1 MIKGERAL
9 ELDGVRVNARLDA
22 VLCPFAQKNSD
33 SQGRKYPEPLDP
45 DRSPFQRDRDRI
57 LHASAFRRLA
67 GKMQVVSPKHGDHFR
82 NRLTHTLEVSQIA
95 RDLARQLEL
104 NEDLSEAIA
113 LAHDLGHPPFGH
125 AGEAALDK
133 ELRRF
138 GRRFEHNEQSLRIVD
153 VFERRY
159 PDFLGLN
166 LTREVREGMDKHQT
180 FFDRSDTVFRA
191 GSLESQLVNVADEI
205 AYLSADLEDGVRG
218 GFFQLS
224 DLRVVPLVARVLS
237 ERGEDR
243 SSVVRG
249 VLRQLITDLVENS
262 RLVLAEG
269 VIGFTDSQRGEFLQ
283 LKNFLFDNY
292 YSASAVKA
300 QTEHG
305 AEVIAHLF
313 SEIEKNP
320 DLLPEYLQQGKDSLE
335 IRIADFIA
343 GMTDRFAEEFLM
355 LSD

>member
-1 MIKGERAL
+1 MNNIESLNKI
-9 ELDGVRVNARLDA
+9 DGARVNVRLDA
-22 VLCPFAQKNSD
+22 GLCKFAQRNAH
-33 SQGRKYPEPLDP
+33 SQGRKYSEPVDP

-67 GKMQVVSPKHGDHFR
+67 GKMQVVSPKQGDHFR

-104 NEDLSEAIA
+104 NEDLAEAIA

-125 AGEAALDK
+125 AGERALDK
-133 ELRRF
+133 ELQRF
-138 GRRFEHNEQSLRIVD
+138 GKRFEHNEQSLRIVD

-159 PDFLGLN
+159 PDFVGLN
-166 LTREVREGMDKHQT
+166 LTQEVREGMDKHQT
-180 FFDRSDTVFRA
+180 FFDRRDQEFQA

-218 GFFQLS
+218 KFFTLS
-224 DLRVVPLVARVLS
+224 DLQSVPLVARVLL

-249 VLRQLITDLVENS
+249 VLRQLISNLVENS
-262 RLVLAEG
+262 RSTLAEG
-269 VIGFTDSQRGEFLQ
+269 KIEFTDIQRDEFLQ

-292 YSASAVKA
+292 YSAPSVKI

-305 AEVIAHLF
+305 EKVIAHLF
-313 SEIEKNP
+313 SVIEKNP
-320 DLLPEYLQQGKDSLE
+320 DLLPVYLQKGADSLE
-335 IRIADFIA
+335 IQIADFIA
-343 GMTDRFAEEFLM
+343 GMTDMYAEDFL
-355 LSD
+355 S

>member
-1 MIKGERAL
+1 MNGKSTT
-9 ELDGVRVNARLDA
+9 LDGANVNARLDA
-22 VLCPFAQKNSD
+22 GLCEFAQKNAD
-33 SQGRKYPEPLDP
+33 SHGRKHTELADPE
-45 DRSPFQRDRDRI
+45 RSPFQRDRDRI
-57 LHASAFRRLA
+57 LHANSFRRLA
-67 GKMQVVSPKHGDHFR
+67 GKMQVVSPKQGDHFR

-95 RDLARQLEL
+95 RDLSRQLQL

-125 AGEAALDK
+125 AGETALDK

-159 PDFLGLN
+159 PDFPGLN

-180 FFDRSDTVFRA
+180 FFDRTNQEFKA

-205 AYLSADLEDGVRG
+205 AYLVADLEDGVRG
-218 GFFQLS
+218 NFFKLS
-224 DLRVVPLVARVLS
+224 ALQNVPLVARVLS

-249 VLRQLITDLVENS
+249 VLRQLIADLVENS
-262 RLVLAEG
+262 RSLLSTG
-269 VIGFTDSQRGEFLQ
+269 KIGFTDVQRGEFLQ
-283 LKNFLFDNY
+283 LKNFLFNHY
-292 YSASAVKA
+292 YSAPSVRA
-300 QTEHG
+300 QTLHG
-305 AEVIAHLF
+305 EQVIAHLF
-313 SEIEKNP
+313 TSLEEHP
-320 DLLPEYLQQGKDSLE
+320 ELLPEYLQMGETPLE

-343 GMTDRFAEEFLM
+343 GMTDRFAEEFLGK
-355 LSD
+355 

>member
-1 MIKGERAL
+1 MNGNITK
-9 ELDGVRVNARLDA
+9 LDGGNVNARLDA
-22 VLCPFAQKNSD
+22 GLCEFAQKNAL
-33 SQGRKYPEPLDP
+33 SQGRKYPEPVDP

-82 NRLTHTLEVSQIA
+82 NRLTHTLEVAQIA

-133 ELRRF
+133 ELQRF

-159 PDFLGLN
+159 SDFDGLN

-180 FFDRSDTVFRA
+180 FFDRTDTVFQA

-218 GFFQLS
+218 KFFALE
-224 DLRVVPLVARVLS
+224 DLQSVPLVARVLS
-237 ERGEDR
+237 ERGLNR

-249 VLRQLITDLVENS
+249 VLRQLISNFVKNS
-262 RLVLAEG
+262 HATLKTG
-269 VIGFTDSQRGEFLQ
+269 TIGFTEQQRGEFLE
-283 LKNFLFDNY
+283 LKNFLFERY
-292 YSASAVKA
+292 YSAPKVKA
-300 QTEHG
+300 QTVHG
-305 AEVIAHLF
+305 ADVISRLFLAIEV
-313 SEIEKNP
+313 NP
-320 DLLPEYLQQGKDSLE
+320 DLLPEYLQEDESPLE
-335 IRIADFIA
+335 VRIADFIA
-343 GMTDRFAEEFLM
+343 GMTDVYAEGFLVNK
-355 LSD
+355 

>member
-1 MIKGERAL
+1 MNKNSTP
-9 ELDGVRVNARLDA
+9 LDGAHVNVRLDGR
-22 VLCPFAQKNSD
+22 LCKFAQKNAA
-33 SQGRKYPEPLDP
+33 SQGRKYPESVDP

-57 LHASAFRRLA
+57 LHATAFRRLA
-67 GKMQVVSPKHGDHFR
+67 GKMQVVSPKQGDHFR
-82 NRLTHTLEVSQIA
+82 NRLTHTLEVAQIS

-104 NEDLSEAIA
+104 NEDLAEAIA

-180 FFDRSDTVFRA
+180 FFDRSDTVFQA
-191 GSLESQLVNVADEI
+191 GSLESQLVNMADEI

-224 DLRVVPLVARVLS
+224 DLNTVPLVSRVLS
-237 ERGEDR
+237 ERGADR

-262 RLVLAEG
+262 RPTLVMG
-269 VIGFTDSQRGEFLQ
+269 KIGFTEAQRAEFLQ
-283 LKNFLFDNY
+283 LKNFLFDHY
-292 YSASAVKA
+292 YSDPKVKA
-300 QTEHG
+300 QTEYG
-305 AEVIAHLF
+305 EKVIARLF
-313 SEIEKNP
+313 SEIKRNP
-320 DLLPEYLQQGKDSLE
+320 DLLPEYLQKGEDSLE
-335 IRIADFIA
+335 IQIADFIA
-343 GMTDRFAEEFLM
+343 GMTDVYAEEFL
-355 LSD
+355 S